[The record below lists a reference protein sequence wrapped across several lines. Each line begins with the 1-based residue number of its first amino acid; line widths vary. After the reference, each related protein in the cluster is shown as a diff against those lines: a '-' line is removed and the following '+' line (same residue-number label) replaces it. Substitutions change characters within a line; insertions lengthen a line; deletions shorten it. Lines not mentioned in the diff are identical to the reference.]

1 MDKIMKLSSRLKAI
15 FGVLV
20 MIPIPVAI
28 VLWAFAQFPERTLFG
43 LPLIGGPI
51 GYIGFSNA
59 NFPILG
65 EVTPLM
71 RLCAFLATLPLAILQ
86 VYWMWQLRQL
96 FAYYAQGKIFTS
108 NTTACIR
115 RTALTFL
122 AIPIASFFI
131 EGVLSIVLTFNNP
144 MGQKMVNLSVG
155 TPQVADLLTG
165 LVLVVIAWIMNEGAR
180 LQEDAELTV

>member
-1 MDKIMKLSSRLKAI
+1 MDKIMKVSARLKGV
-15 FGVLV
+15 FGVLAFL
-20 MIPIPVAI
+20 PLPVAL

-51 GYIGFSNA
+51 GYAGFSNA

-71 RLCAFLATLPLAILQ
+71 RLCGFLVTLPLAILQ

-96 FAYYAQGKIFTS
+96 FGYYAQGKIFTT

-115 RTALTFL
+115 RTALAFL
-122 AIPIASFFI
+122 AIPIASIFL
-131 EGVLSIVLTFNNP
+131 EGALSIVLTFNNP
-144 MGQKMVNLSVG
+144 IGQRMLGLSVG
-155 TPQVADLLTG
+155 TPHVADLLTG
-165 LVLVVIAWIMNEGAR
+165 LVLVVIAWIMNEGQR
-180 LQEDAELTV
+180 LQEEAELTV